1 MSKQV
6 TIVVDDETV
15 QLMEQLKKDLKA
27 PTTAAL
33 FRRALALTLLAV
45 DQAKGD
51 DGTLKDPLASI
62 AVRSNEDPPG
72 QNETVILLRG

>member
-6 TIVVDDETV
+6 SFVVDDETV
-15 QLMEQLKKDLKA
+15 ELMEKLKKDLKA

-33 FRRALALTLLAV
+33 FRRALALTMLAV
-45 DQAKGD
+45 DQVKD
-51 DGTLKDPLASI
+51 DTGKVRDPLASI